1 MQAFLINKTNQME
14 ISTNIIIFLILASL
28 TGVGLGIFFQRRK
41 NIKQLEDANTEA
53 KDILNQARI
62 EADRIKSEK
71 MLQAK
76 ERFIELKSEH
86 EKVIFQREKK
96 ISEVESRLREKEN
109 KLNNE
114 LNRNKNLSHSLEQK
128 NEFIR
133 KRLDKLDRK
142 QKEIDISHKIQIEK
156 LETISGISADDA
168 KNELKD
174 SLKKNAQS

>member
-1 MQAFLINKTNQME
+1 MQAFLIYKTNQME
-14 ISTNIIIFLILASL
+14 ISTKIIIFLILASL

-53 KDILNQARI
+53 KDILSQARR

-109 KLNNE
+109 KLF
-114 LNRNKNLSHSLEQK
+114 LSAEDD
-128 NEFIR
+128 E
-133 KRLDKLDRK
+133 
-142 QKEIDISHKIQIEK
+142 
-156 LETISGISADDA
+156 ETITTAFVDPKGKVRTVTCALPGGARGLLRHVFIIQGFDSGRC
-168 KNELKD
+168 EY
-174 SLKKNAQS
+174 